1 MRIGGIISEYNPF
14 HNGHAAQLEIV
25 RRECDGVI
33 SVMSGS
39 FVQRGDVAIYDKWT
53 RAHAAIL
60 SGADLVAELPCCYAV
75 ATAERFAA
83 GAVSLLERTC
93 VTDRLYFGA
102 ETPDTDAFQKAGVL
116 LENEPP
122 EVSKKL
128 QGYLSSGMSFPAA
141 REKAFAGLIPEPL
154 LALPNNLLGLE
165 YCRAL
170 SALKSKIQPCALP
183 RIGAGHHDQAASGS
197 IASATQIR
205 SLLRAGKDAS
215 GFLPDNTRLLYQKAE
230 IRSLAPVER
239 MLFYRLRTA
248 SPKALTNLPDVS
260 EGLENRILS
269 AAKYAGSISEL
280 LCAVSAKRYPVTRL
294 RRILIAFLLE
304 LPKDMQREPIPYL
317 RVLAANARG
326 REILKQIKQKSTLTI
341 ITKTADYQAA
351 DMFLADCRATELSA
365 LCQNSM
371 QKSGADYLTPPVI
384 LS

>member
-14 HNGHAAQLEIV
+14 HNGHAVQLEMV

-33 SVMSGS
+33 AVMSGS

-53 RAHAAIL
+53 RAHAAVL

-75 ATAERFAA
+75 ATAERFAV
-83 GAVSLLERTC
+83 GAVSLLDRTC
-93 VTDRLYFGA
+93 VVDRLYFGA
-102 ETPDTDAFQKAGVL
+102 ETPDTAAFQKAGAL

-122 EVSKKL
+122 EVSEKL
-128 QGYLSSGMSFPAA
+128 QDYLSCGLSYPAA

-170 SALKSKIQPCALP
+170 SALNSKIQPCALP
-183 RIGAGHHDQAASGS
+183 RIGAGHHDQTASGS

-205 SLLRAGKDAS
+205 SLLLEGQDVSR
-215 GFLPDNTRLLYQKAE
+215 FLPDKAKPIYQNAE
-230 IRSLAPVER
+230 IRTLAPLER

-248 SPKALTNLPDVS
+248 CPEDLKKLPDVS

-269 AAKYAGSISEL
+269 EAKSSCSISAL
-280 LCAVSAKRYPVTRL
+280 LSAVSTKRYPITRL
-294 RRILIAFLLE
+294 RRILIAYLLDI
-304 LPKDMQREPIPYL
+304 PKAMQREPISYL
-317 RVLAANARG
+317 RVLAANERG

-341 ITKTADYQAA
+341 ITKTADYQAT

-365 LCQNSM
+365 LCQKSM
-371 QKSGADYLTPPVI
+371 QKSGADYLTPPII
-384 LS
+384 L